1 MIFLNKFGIY
11 KITCKVNNK
20 IYIGSTEVCF
30 KQRFKKHKQ
39 RLRNNYHE
47 NDYLQK
53 SWNKYGEDN
62 FVFEIL
68 EEISDKSKVKEIEQI
83 YLNEYVLKG
92 KDFCF
97 NLSKSATGGN
107 TITNDEIK
115 EKHRQGVINSYTD
128 ELRGIRRKHFNSRLS
143 EMLEKCKK
151 ARQTDE
157 YKEKEKLRIQEM
169 CKTEKWL
176 EANRKSVAKRRKPV
190 GTDRGEIFESV
201 TEASEILKIGRANI
215 RANINGK
222 TSHCLNRQWF
232 YIN

>member
-1 MIFLNKFGIY
+1 
-11 KITCKVNNK
+11 
-20 IYIGSTEVCF
+20 
-30 KQRFKKHKQ
+30 
-39 RLRNNYHE
+39 
-47 NDYLQK
+47 
-53 SWNKYGEDN
+53 
-62 FVFEIL
+62 
-68 EEISDKSKVKEIEQI
+68 
-83 YLNEYVLKG
+83 
-92 KDFCF
+92 
-97 NLSKSATGGN
+97 
-107 TITNDEIK
+107 
-115 EKHRQGVINSYTD
+115 
-128 ELRGIRRKHFNSRLS
+128 
-143 EMLEKCKK
+143 MLEKCKK

-157 YKEKEKLRIQEM
+157 YKEKEKIRIQEM